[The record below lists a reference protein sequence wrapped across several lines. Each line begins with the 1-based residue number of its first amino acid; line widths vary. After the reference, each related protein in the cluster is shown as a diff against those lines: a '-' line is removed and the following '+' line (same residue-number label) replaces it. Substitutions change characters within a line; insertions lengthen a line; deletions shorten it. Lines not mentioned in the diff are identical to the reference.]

1 MSVRQQQIEA
11 ALSQA
16 LTIAHLVIENESGRH
31 NVPAG
36 SESHFKVTVV
46 SDDFMQQSLVAR
58 HRRVYDALRDQLE
71 SGLHALAI
79 HAYTLSEWQQR
90 HGDIPLSPPCLG
102 GGRK

>member
-11 ALSQA
+11 ALGQA
-16 LTIAHLVIENESGRH
+16 ISIAHLIIEDESGGH

-58 HRRVYDALRDQLE
+58 HRRIYDALRHQLQN
-71 SGLHALAI
+71 GLHALAI
-79 HAYTLSEWQQR
+79 HAYTLAEWEQR
-90 HGDIPLSPPCLG
+90 HGAIPVSPPCLG
-102 GGRK
+102 GGQK